1 MRRIPQFWIAILPL
15 AVACTD
21 RSLAVDAA
29 PPADVAARVPANAA
43 PDEPTP
49 DVRWL
54 SFKSWTPTPL
64 ALDAAG
70 RLVAVRTSC
79 ECIVY
84 DLESGQ
90 ERHRW
95 NDGTLVAA
103 FSRDGRF
110 LVATGPNRVT
120 LHDTAGFGERLRITG
135 SLPDWSM
142 QPWRKHDPPVI
153 SDDAEL
159 IAIPNERRS
168 FDRGQPAGMLVYGR
182 DGTLRHAL
190 PLPDDAKLHEVV
202 FLRGDRLLL
211 GFWTMEDKQR
221 GFRSELWNP
230 RTGERVHAFARH
242 EMACGMPGGRLI
254 AVRRRS
260 PTPSTQKPGTLPAAT
275 AISIHEVD
283 SGKRTGVIET
293 AHPAWDFAWHPQ
305 GTRLLAGVGRRV
317 VEWDMTGGDFVQTF
331 ESDTDES
338 YASVAYAPDGRHR
351 YATSQEPNGVDEDV
365 DDLLCGWDVATGV
378 RLPIE
383 RVVVGGNGSERLVF
397 LPTGER
403 FVDLESPFAIRDVHT
418 GKTLQ
423 TVPKH
428 PAPVSTVAFLG
439 DENFLVDDLLTNA
452 VSGNQR
458 RWTLPGYSGRATA
471 AIRDGRSVFS
481 WSNVGAF
488 ITDVASGV
496 ATWRTGPDFT
506 HEPWDAAADPT
517 GRRMVFAA
525 ALDSRGAD
533 PRLVVLDAAR
543 PDEPLV
549 LHRHATAVAVRP
561 DGRTFLAA
569 SHAAIDELDI
579 DTGELVRSLADP
591 PGRVRFVTWTAD
603 GTRILAG
610 GVRGHDDVNEPITRA
625 DEGWAVVIDA
635 ATGRSIPLEG
645 HAGPVTAGVFSPD
658 GRRCATGSL
667 DTTIR
672 LWATDSGAEVHC
684 FRGHR
689 GAINQIAFSPRGDRL
704 LSGAVDGAV
713 LWNVA
718 GVVDPAV
725 RPAALA
731 TEFEVVETVYADV
744 GPAITAS
751 QVVPAAQGGGDLA
764 PFTARVDWPVIHVGE
779 VSVGEERRKW
789 GSCWDW
795 LALAP
800 TVTTVPVA
808 DRPAAPRPFL
818 NRDLRGTSRDGR
830 RRLFQVWR
838 QDEKSF
844 IVADDRD
851 EVLARVE
858 CHSSMDWAAI
868 APSGEEF
875 LVVHEAARPQRPRG
889 DGTYELTVYDAATGR
904 VLRTLEASTA
914 SSLSAPRIDPLGRTF
929 LLRVSGGLELRDF
942 ATGRQLVRLAV
953 PYWRAEYSPDGRF
966 IVTHRLGPA
975 IQLRDPRSLDVMRT
989 LENHLPVRWVRI
1001 SPDGRRLLA
1010 GQPWAD
1016 GIDLVTAWDVDR
1028 GTRQWSR
1035 CGPAGAGGTFS
1046 ADERA
1051 YLSGMGLGGMS
1062 WDAWALW
1069 DLEQGR
1075 VRCVVVSPHD
1085 SPANAPV
1092 FGPDG
1097 ESLYRGS
1104 PDGPRLWPGVD

>member
-1 MRRIPQFWIAILPL
+1 MHTLKMRYHVRLF
-15 AVACTD
+15 AVAL
-21 RSLAVDAA
+21 LAGGL
-29 PPADVAARVPANAA
+29 NAA
-43 PDEPTP
+43 AIEPTT
-49 DVRWL
+49 DLRRL
-54 SFKSWTPTPL
+54 SFKSSKPTPL

-70 RLVAVRTSC
+70 RLVAVRTPC

-95 NDGTLVAA
+95 NDGTLGVQ
-103 FSRDGRF
+103 FSGDGRF

-120 LHDTAGFGERLRITG
+120 LHDTTGFGERLRITG
-135 SLPDWSM
+135 TLPDWSM
-142 QPWRKHDPPVI
+142 QPWRNHDPPVI

-159 IAIPNERRS
+159 IAIPNERQS

-182 DGTLRHAL
+182 DGRLRHAL
-190 PLPDDAKLHEVV
+190 PLPDNADLHDAV

-211 GFWTMEDKQR
+211 GFKTVEDKQR

-230 RTGERVHAFARH
+230 HTGERIHAFPRDERAV
-242 EMACGMPGGRLI
+242 GIPGGHLI
-254 AVRRRS
+254 AVGIRW
-260 PTPSTQKPGTLPAAT
+260 PTSSMQKPGTRPAAT
-275 AISIHEVD
+275 AVSIHEVD
-283 SGKRTGVIET
+283 SGRRAGVIET
-293 AHPAWDFAWHPQ
+293 PHPPWDFAWHPQ
-305 GTRLLAGVGRRV
+305 GTRLLAGIGSRV
-317 VEWDMTGGDFVQTF
+317 VEWDVTGGDFVKTF
-331 ESDTDES
+331 ESDADGS
-338 YASVAYAPDGRHR
+338 YASVAYAPDGRRR
-351 YATSQEPNGVDEDV
+351 YATTQEPNGVDDDV
-365 DDLLCGWDVATGV
+365 DDLLCGWDVATGAP
-378 RLPIE
+378 LPIE

-397 LPTGER
+397 LPGGDR
-403 FVDLESPFAIRDVHT
+403 FVDLESGFHIRDVHT

-423 TVPKH
+423 TVPKY

-452 VSGNQR
+452 ATGKQR
-458 RWTLPGYSGRATA
+458 RWTLPGYSGLPKAT
-471 AIRDGRSVFS
+471 IRDGGSVFWCS
-481 WSNVGAF
+481 PYGAF
-488 ITDVASGV
+488 IADVASGV
-496 ATWRTGPDFT
+496 ATWRTGPKFT
-506 HEPWDAAADPT
+506 STPWDAAADPS
-517 GRRMVFAA
+517 GRRMVFAVP
-525 ALDSRGAD
+525 LDSRRAES
-533 PRLVVLDAAR
+533 RLVVLDAAR

-549 LHRHATAVAVRP
+549 LHRHATAVAIRP

-579 DTGELVRSLADP
+579 DTGEPVRSLADP

-610 GVRGHDDVNEPITRA
+610 GVRGRDDVNEPITRA

-704 LSGAVDGAV
+704 LSAAVDGAA

-725 RPAALA
+725 RPATLA
-731 TEFEVVETVYADV
+731 KEFEVVETVHADR
-744 GPAITAS
+744 GPALTAS
-751 QVVPAAQGGGDLA
+751 QVVPAARGGDDSS
-764 PFTARVDWPVIHVGE
+764 PFTARVNWPVINVGE
-779 VSVGEERRKW
+779 VSRKW
-789 GSCWDW
+789 GSFVDW
-795 LALAP
+795 LALAR
-800 TVTTVPVA
+800 TVTTLPVA
-808 DRPAAPRPFL
+808 DGPATRRPFW

-830 RRLFQVWR
+830 RRLFQVWT
-838 QDEKSF
+838 QSEKTF
-844 IVADDRD
+844 FVADDRD

-858 CHSSMDWAAI
+858 CHGSMDWAAI
-868 APSGEEF
+868 APSGGEF
-875 LVVHEAARPQRPRG
+875 VVVREVARPQRPRA
-889 DGTYELTVYDAATGR
+889 DGTYEFTVHDAATGR
-904 VLRTLEASTA
+904 VLRTFEASTA
-914 SSLSAPRIDPLGRTF
+914 LSLSRPCIDPLGRTL
-929 LLRVSGGLELRDF
+929 LLRVSDGLDLRDF
-942 ATGRQLVRLAV
+942 TTGRQLVRLAV
-953 PYWRAEYSPDGRF
+953 PYWSAEYSPDGRF
-966 IVTHRLGPA
+966 IVTHCLDPV

-989 LENHLPVRWVRI
+989 LENHLPVRWFRI

-1046 ADERA
+1046 ADGRA
-1051 YLSGMGLGGMS
+1051 YLAGAGLG
-1062 WDAWALW
+1062 WANAWSLW

-1075 VRCVVVSPHD
+1075 VRCVVVSPD
-1085 SPANAPV
+1085 GSLEANTPV

-1097 ESLYRGS
+1097 QSLHRGS
-1104 PDGPRLWPGVD
+1104 PDGSRLWPGEG